1 MANNINAGSYATY
14 DGYDELSYLCIKYL
28 MDNDDVVWK
37 LLKYLDRDAWSKPNL
52 TESQKAELIYKGSD
66 DASLYK
72 VFLDSGVPDVITR
85 EDCIIRLSPHSIFP
99 ENRTI
104 GTVNMV
110 FEVYSH
116 YHINTLSNYKT
127 RIDMITKRFLQV
139 FNGADITGFGKM
151 YFDRMASAQDRLEA
165 GGQLPHKGRWM
176 IMSNK
181 SP

>member
-1 MANNINAGSYATY
+1 MANSVNQGSYAQY
-14 DGYDELSYLCIKYL
+14 DTYDELSYLFIQHL
-28 MDNDDVVWK
+28 MANDEVIWK
-37 LLKYLDRDAWSKPNL
+37 LLYYLDPDAWSKPNL
-52 TESQKAELIYKGSD
+52 TQAQKAALIYKGGD
-66 DASLYK
+66 DASLFR
-72 VFLDSGVPDVITR
+72 VFLDSGIPDVITR
-85 EDCIIRLSPHSIFP
+85 EDCIIRISPHSIFP

-104 GTVNMV
+104 GTVNIV
-110 FEVYSH
+110 LEVYSH

-127 RIDMITKRFLQV
+127 RIDMIAKRLLQV
-139 FNGADITGFGKM
+139 FNGADITGFGKV